1 MAQSIGALGKKQWSG
16 KTLDDRASV
25 AAVIDVMKNIK
36 DAELNADVYAC
47 LLYTSR
53 CV

>member
-1 MAQSIGALGKKQWSG
+1 MAEEAGYVNLETVIAEGHALKAGDK
-16 KTLDDRASV
+16 
-25 AAVIDVMKNIK
+25 
-36 DAELNADVYAC
+36 VYAC